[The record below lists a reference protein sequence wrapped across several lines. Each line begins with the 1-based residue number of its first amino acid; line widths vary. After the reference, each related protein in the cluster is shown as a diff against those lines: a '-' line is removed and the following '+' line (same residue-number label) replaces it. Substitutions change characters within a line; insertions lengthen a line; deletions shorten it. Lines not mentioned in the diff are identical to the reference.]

1 MLNESTLHS
10 RTYPTGDTRLNPPS
24 VLSGTKQPGHE
35 GTRGAYVWPVL
46 SSPCGIYIY
55 SEMTE
60 VRSIVRVV
68 CRWGNGRG
76 VESLVHPKAEELR
89 DGAEEAGVRVLRLR
103 LLALRLRLGCGRGH
117 NSQGRFS
124 LRPPKL
130 LRLHLLQFSN
140 HLLLRSF
147 LLFAS
152 QRSAHSPLFADLL
165 QRRFQ
170 WCRK

>member
-1 MLNESTLHS
+1 MKKVRRIHCSQSNLPHWRYETQ
-10 RTYPTGDTRLNPPS
+10 PS
-24 VLSGTKQPGHE
+24 VSLSGTKQPGHE
-35 GTRGAYVWPVL
+35 GTRRAYVWPVL

-60 VRSIVRVV
+60 WRSIVRVV
-68 CRWGNGRG
+68 CRWGNERG

-89 DGAEEAGVRVLRLR
+89 DGAEEAGVRMLRLR
-103 LLALRLRLGCGRGH
+103 LLALRLRLGCGHGH
-117 NSQGRFS
+117 NNQGRFS

-130 LRLHLLQFSN
+130 LHL

-147 LLFAS
+147 LLLAS
-152 QRSAHSPLFADLL
+152 QRSARSPLFADLL

-170 WCRK
+170 WCRR